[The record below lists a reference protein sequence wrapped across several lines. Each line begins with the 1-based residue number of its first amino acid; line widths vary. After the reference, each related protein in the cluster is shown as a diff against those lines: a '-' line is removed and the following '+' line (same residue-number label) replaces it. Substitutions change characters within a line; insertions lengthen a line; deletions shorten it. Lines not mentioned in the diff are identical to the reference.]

1 MIGVTHETSATPAQ
15 VWSVLANGW
24 LYSSWVVGAS
34 RIRAVDSNWPQEGSK
49 IHHSVG
55 VWPVLLND
63 ETVSIQSSAG
73 HLELSAHGWPAGTAR
88 VKVHVEKSEQGSL
101 LTMDEFAETAPV
113 KWIPTNAQRLATSPR
128 LKECLHRL
136 ALLAE
141 NGAASS

>member
-15 VWSVLANGW
+15 VWSVLSNGW
-24 LYSSWVVGAS
+24 LYASWVVGAS
-34 RIRAVDSNWPQEGSK
+34 RIRDVDATWPQEGSK

-63 ETVSIQSSAG
+63 ETISVASSAG

-88 VKVHVEKSEQGSL
+88 VKVHVEKSGAGSL
-101 LTMDEFAETAPV
+101 LTMDEFAETPPFA
-113 KWIPTNAQRLATSPR
+113 WIPTNAQRVATAPR
-128 LKECLHRL
+128 LKECLTRL

-141 NGAASS
+141 NGAS

>member
-15 VWSVLANGW
+15 VWSVLSNGW

-34 RIRAVDSNWPQEGSK
+34 RIRAVDSNWPQVGSK

-63 ETVSIQSSAG
+63 ETVSLQSSAG
-73 HLELSAHGWPAGTAR
+73 HLELSAHGWPVGTAR
-88 VKVHVEKSEQGSL
+88 VRLHVEKSDNGSL
-101 LTMDEFAETAPV
+101 LTMDEFAETPPFA
-113 KWIPTNAQRLATSPR
+113 WIPTNAQRVATSPR
-128 LKECLHRL
+128 LRECLTRL
-136 ALLAE
+136 AFLAE

>member
-15 VWSVLANGW
+15 VWSVLSNGW

-34 RIRAVDSNWPQEGSK
+34 RIRAVDSNWPQVGSK

-63 ETVSIQSSAG
+63 ETVSLQSSAG
-73 HLELSAHGWPAGTAR
+73 HLELSAHGWPVGTAR
-88 VKVHVEKSEQGSL
+88 VRLHVEKSDNGSL
-101 LTMDEFAETAPV
+101 LTMDEFAETPPFAWV
-113 KWIPTNAQRLATSPR
+113 PTNAQRVATSPR
-128 LKECLHRL
+128 LRECLTRL
-136 ALLAE
+136 AFLAE

>member
-1 MIGVTHETSATPAQ
+1 MIGVERKTTATPSQ
-15 VWSVLANGW
+15 VWSILSNGW

-34 RIRAVDSNWPQEGSK
+34 RIRDVDANWPQEGSK

-63 ETVSIQSSAG
+63 ETVSIESSAG

-88 VKVHVEKSEQGSL
+88 VRLHVEKTDDGSL
-101 LTMDEFAETAPV
+101 LTMDEFAETPPFAWV
-113 KWIPTNAQRLATSPR
+113 PTHAQRLATAPR
-128 LKECLHRL
+128 LKECLNRL

-141 NGAASS
+141 NGAS